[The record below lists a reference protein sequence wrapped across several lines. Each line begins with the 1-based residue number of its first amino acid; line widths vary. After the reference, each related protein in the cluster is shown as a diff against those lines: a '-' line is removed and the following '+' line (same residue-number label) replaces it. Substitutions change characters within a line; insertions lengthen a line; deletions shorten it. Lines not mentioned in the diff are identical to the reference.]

1 MIILK
6 KTNTFFD
13 VIFAILVA
21 SIPLSMAIP
30 NIALILL
37 ILAFFIKLR
46 KGKSVKAYP
55 IFVSIF
61 VFFFVLKALFFG
73 SFLEN
78 LGLYKHL
85 LSMVLLVILTLEIEN
100 TKLVKK
106 GFVIGV
112 SIAVIISVVQIVLFY
127 ISNKTIP
134 LGNTEE
140 AGALLLGER
149 PYLGFMCFI
158 AVVIVFDFLVISKTK
173 QIKWAY
179 VFLLILLSSFI
190 FLIVARL
197 SILLIALFFIM
208 KTIQYFGNLTLKG
221 KFLTGLIFLLFV
233 IFILTNKNF
242 KERLHI
248 ENNYNETLAKVK
260 NQEPRFVIWNCSFS
274 QINNREFSM
283 IFGFRNNKIVQ
294 RNLNDCYEESI
305 ENTSKRNYFL
315 EREFNTHN
323 QFIDLFLQGGIF
335 GLLCLIALFFKAFI
349 ESRKGTQGLI
359 ILFAFIAFMMFENI
373 FHRQV
378 GVYLFA
384 IFIPL
389 FFNKKNLVE

>member
-112 SIAVIISVVQIVLFY
+112 SIAVIISVIQIVLFY

-248 ENNYNETLAKVK
+248 ENNYNETFAKVK
-260 NQEPRFVIWNCSFS
+260 NQEPRFAIWNCSFL
-274 QINNREFSM
+274 QISNSEFSLF
-283 IFGFRNNKIVQ
+283 FGYSNSKSIQ
-294 RNLNDCYEESI
+294 KNLNECYGATI
-305 ENTSKRNYFL
+305 ENASKRSYFL

-323 QFIDLFLQGGIF
+323 QFIDLFLQSGIVGF
-335 GLLCLIALFFKAFI
+335 LCLITVFFQAIK
-349 ESRKGTQGLI
+349 ESRKGVEGGFI
-359 ILFAFIAFMMFENI
+359 VFAFIAFMLFENI

-389 FFNKKNLVE
+389 FFNKKN

>member
-6 KTNTFFD
+6 KANTFFD

-21 SIPLSMAIP
+21 AIPLSMAIP
-30 NIALILL
+30 NIALVLL
-37 ILAFFIKLR
+37 ILAFFIKRR
-46 KGKSVKAYP
+46 KEKSVKAYT
-55 IFVSIF
+55 IFVS
-61 VFFFVLKALFFG
+61 VFVLYFVIKALFFG

-85 LSMVLLVILTLEIEN
+85 LAMVLLVMLTLEIED

-106 GFVIGV
+106 GFVFGV
-112 SIAVIISVVQIVLFY
+112 SIAVLISVIQIVIYY

-134 LGNTEE
+134 FGNSEE
-140 AGALLLGER
+140 VAMLLVGER
-149 PYLGFMCFI
+149 PYLGFMCFL
-158 AVVIVFDFLVISKTK
+158 AVVIVFDFLVISKTNR
-173 QIKWAY
+173 IKWAF
-179 VFLLILLSSFI
+179 VLLLILLSSFT

-197 SILLIALFFIM
+197 SILLIGLFFII
-208 KTIQYFGNLTLKG
+208 KTVQYFDKLSLKEKTLSM
-221 KFLTGLIFLLFV
+221 LLFLV
-233 IFILTNKNF
+233 IVLFIAINNNF
-242 KERLHI
+242 KKRLHI
-248 ENNYNETLAKVK
+248 EKSQKETLARIK

-283 IFGFRNNKIVQ
+283 VFGFRNNKIVQ

-349 ESRKGTQGLI
+349 ESRKGTQGVI

-389 FFNKKNLVE
+389 FFNKKN